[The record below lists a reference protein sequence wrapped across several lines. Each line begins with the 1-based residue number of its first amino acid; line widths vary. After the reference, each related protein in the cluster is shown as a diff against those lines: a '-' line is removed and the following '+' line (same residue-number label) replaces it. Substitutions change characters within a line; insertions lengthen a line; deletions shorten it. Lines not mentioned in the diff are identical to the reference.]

1 MSTNPFEIFND
12 DLDAP
17 APAGAPMPSVAK
29 AQAGEGFVEQCP
41 KCRGTGKFV
50 SWGGRTMGP
59 CFACKGAGK
68 NTFKSSPEDRERNQ
82 RRAAAKRVEKAQSI
96 EEQGKAWLAANPAE
110 AKWLADTAKRNVER
124 NGSFTFPQDLLGKLW
139 QFGSLTDAQ
148 LAAVQ
153 RLMAKDA
160 ARAAA
165 RTAAAPAVDAT
176 KIEQA
181 FAVAR
186 ERAARPGQQGTF
198 VKPLKLTS
206 PDPDKITLAFRPGSI
221 GSTWEGMLFV
231 KSHDDRKLGHI
242 KGGKF
247 FRKFECTDAEAAA
260 IVTVAADPET
270 AVVAFAKAFSRCGVC
285 GQTLLNDVSIAR
297 GIGPICAEK
306 FGWA

>member
-12 DLDAP
+12 SLDAP

-82 RRAAAKRVEKAQSI
+82 RRAAAKRIEKAQSI
-96 EEQGKAWLAANPAE
+96 EADIEAWIAAHPAE
-110 AKWLADTAKRNVER
+110 TEWLKQTAKRNLER
-124 NGSFTFPQDLLGKLW
+124 NGSFLFPYELICALNQY
-139 QFGSLTDAQ
+139 GSLTDNQ

-160 ARAAA
+160 DRAAARAAA
-165 RTAAAPAVDAT
+165 APAIDTAGVDRLKAAFDAAAAYTAAKAKGLARKSPRITLGGVTIKPAKAT
-176 KIEQA
+176 SANPGALYAYDTAGEYLGKIKDGK
-181 FAVAR
+181 FLAVAACSDAD
-186 ERAARPGQQGTF
+186 RA
-198 VKPLKLTS
+198 
-206 PDPDKITLAFRPGSI
+206 
-221 GSTWEGMLFV
+221 
-231 KSHDDRKLGHI
+231 
-242 KGGKF
+242 
-247 FRKFECTDAEAAA
+247 
-260 IVTVAADPET
+260 
-270 AVVAFAKAFSRCGVC
+270 AVVAFVSNPDPAQAAKVYGQETGVC
-285 GQTLLNDVSIAR
+285 CICNATLTSEWRLR